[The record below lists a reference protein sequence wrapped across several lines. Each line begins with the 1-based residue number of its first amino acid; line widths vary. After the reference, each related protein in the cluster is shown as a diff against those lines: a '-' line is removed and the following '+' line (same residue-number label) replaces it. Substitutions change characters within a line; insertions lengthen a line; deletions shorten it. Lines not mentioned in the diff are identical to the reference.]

1 MTTEERYGNDVDAE
15 LVLCEPP
22 QSPPGDDNHG
32 SEKSSLFVGSLC
44 EPPQSPPGDDNRTT
58 TRTLPRITVPTVP
71 SVNHRNPRQGMTTT
85 KIETPPAHPAGRWC
99 EPPQSPPG
107 DDHRTTARD
116 PGTAPDAP
124 GAPICAL
131 PDFPPSPAC
140 GGPPAPPPTL
150 LPGAP
155 VRRSG
160 RRQPALTPP
169 RPPAHRAGAAA
180 STALLITALRRPTPT
195 GADSRRPTPIHA
207 DRRRSVAGHRRR
219 CPPARTPQDG
229 ARRPRNDGTAPSR
242 WAGSGRP

>member
-1 MTTEERYGNDVDAE
+1 MITLVFNRSEGLTLEHSVNHLNPRQGITTTKIETSLARPAGSW
-15 LVLCEPP
+15 CEPP
-22 QSPPGDDNHG
+22 QSPPGDDNLG
-32 SEKSSLFVGSLC
+32 RIRNPFEREANVC

-58 TRTLPRITVPTVP
+58 
-71 SVNHRNPRQGMTTT
+71 
-85 KIETPPAHPAGRWC
+85 
-99 EPPQSPPG
+99 
-107 DDHRTTARD
+107 ARA

-124 GAPICAL
+124 GAPIRAL

-140 GGPPAPPPTL
+140 GGPPAPPPSPP
-150 LPGAP
+150 PGAP

-180 STALLITALRRPTPT
+180 STALLITALHRPTPT

-219 CPPARTPQDG
+219 LPPARTPQDG